1 MAVTTRSKTA
11 KMLKTNLKKCRRISY
26 KKHRKSSV
34 CRGVRTSAV
43 CKRTKGC
50 TYAKGKKRSF
60 CRTKKNRKSRCS
72 KLDFNIVGGDNN
84 DDVRLRF
91 AKQEERI
98 RKTGLCRFKCKH
110 HKVGTLS
117 GRNCRNKCFNEIRLQ
132 GLSGEW
138 EE

>member
-1 MAVTTRSKTA
+1 MAVTTLSKTA
-11 KMLKTNLKKCRRISY
+11 KMLKANLKKCRRISY
-26 KKHRKSSV
+26 KNHKKKSI
-34 CRGVRTSAV
+34 CRGIRRSAV
-43 CKRTKGC
+43 CKRTNKC

-60 CRTKKNRKSRCS
+60 CRTRKNKKSRSS
-72 KLDFNIVGGDNN
+72 KLHFNIVGGDNN

-98 RKTGLCRFKCKH
+98 RKRVLCRLKCKH
-110 HKVGTLS
+110 HKVGTQS

>member
-1 MAVTTRSKTA
+1 MAVTTRLKSA
-11 KMLKTNLKKCRRISY
+11 KLRKANLKKCRTRSY
-26 KKHRKSSV
+26 KKHRKLSLCHGIRRS
-34 CRGVRTSAV
+34 TV

-50 TYAKGKKRSF
+50 THARGKKRSF
-60 CRTKKNRKSRCS
+60 CRTRKNKKSRCS
-72 KLDFNIVGGDNN
+72 KLHFNIVGGDNN

-98 RKTGLCRFKCKH
+98 RKRGLCRLKCKH
-110 HKVGTLS
+110 HKVGTRS